1 MSHQSLAGK
10 IAIVTGG
17 SRGIGAAIVRQLV
30 ADGARL
36 VFTYHAAEAAARQ
49 LVSELD
55 EGGGTARAC
64 RVDQGDAGAMERFIN
79 SVHAELGAIDILVL
93 SGAINAYAKVDK
105 PQVDRAALDRQMAI
119 NLFGPVSTVR
129 AAAPL
134 MSDGGR
140 IVVVGSTA
148 ALRLPFMGLADY
160 AGSKAALAGYC
171 RGWARDLGPRNIT
184 VNIVHP
190 GAIDTDMNPQS
201 GRGADKLISMTALGR
216 YGRPREVAAAVHFLA
231 SPAASYITG
240 TSLVVDGGQ
249 NA

>member
-129 AAAPL
+129 E
-134 MSDGGR
+134 
-140 IVVVGSTA
+140 
-148 ALRLPFMGLADY
+148 
-160 AGSKAALAGYC
+160 
-171 RGWARDLGPRNIT
+171 
-184 VNIVHP
+184 
-190 GAIDTDMNPQS
+190 S